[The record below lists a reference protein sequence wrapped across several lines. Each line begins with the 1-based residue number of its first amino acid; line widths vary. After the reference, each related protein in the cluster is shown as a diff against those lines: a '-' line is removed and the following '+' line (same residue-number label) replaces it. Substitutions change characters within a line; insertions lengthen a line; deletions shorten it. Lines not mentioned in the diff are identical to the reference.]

1 MIASLQLPDL
11 TIFISPRLLPLLLC
25 PRFNE
30 EVLQDIK
37 NCDQSFAFWASIINL
52 DKVRSLKSLM
62 SYIKSEMKSKMRILH
77 TLRINCVAVSGECQ
91 PSLRSLNRP
100 TSLILCDW
108 SLNIFIIHFKSGKM
122 NEYTGMGALGIAVQT
137 RGFYIFLSE
146 EFNSC
151 FSQFYYNDIIT
162 QNNTMWLGDM
172 ITQVFSH
179 NIEMTGLGLQSM
191 VVLHP
196 KVV

>member
-1 MIASLQLPDL
+1 
-11 TIFISPRLLPLLLC
+11 
-25 PRFNE
+25 
-30 EVLQDIK
+30 
-37 NCDQSFAFWASIINL
+37 
-52 DKVRSLKSLM
+52 M

-137 RGFYIFLSE
+137 RGFYIFLPE

-151 FSQFYYNDIIT
+151 FSQLYYNDIIT
-162 QNNTMWLGDM
+162 LNNTMWFGDM

-179 NIEMTGLGLQSM
+179 NIGMTGPPVNGCAASQSSIKYSLFFYPGM
-191 VVLHP
+191 VQAGTWERFISS
-196 KVV
+196 